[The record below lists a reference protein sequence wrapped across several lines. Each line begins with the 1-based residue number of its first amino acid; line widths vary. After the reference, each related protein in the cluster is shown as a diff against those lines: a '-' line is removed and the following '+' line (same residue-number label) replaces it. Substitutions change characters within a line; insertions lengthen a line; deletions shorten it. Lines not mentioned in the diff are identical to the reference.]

1 MTVAELIEFLK
12 THPQDMPVAFAIYS
26 EYALLDSEEIGVKEL
41 SLPRN
46 DGWVEYKRPDKPSQK
61 YLVFPGN

>member
-12 THPQDMPVAFAIYS
+12 TQPQELPVAYAIYS
-26 EYALLDSEEIGVKEL
+26 EYALLEAGCIEVKEL
-41 SLPRN
+41 CRPRN
-46 DGWVEYKRPDKPSQK
+46 DGWLEYKRPDKPSQK